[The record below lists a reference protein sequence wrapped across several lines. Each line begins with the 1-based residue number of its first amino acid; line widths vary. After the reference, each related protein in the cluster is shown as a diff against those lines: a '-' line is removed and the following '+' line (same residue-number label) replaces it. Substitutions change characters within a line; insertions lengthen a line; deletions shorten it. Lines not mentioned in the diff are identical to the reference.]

1 MSTAKGKIEQIIK
14 DSAEVNVLTRSEWV
28 GNLTQF
34 FDIVLT
40 IVQVLLGVAMLIAV
54 LGIINTLVLS
64 VLERTRELGMLRA
77 IGLRRGQTMRM
88 ITVESLVISLFG
100 ALLGLAAGAGLATV
114 PEASQSAMNS
124 QLWRLG
130 TLRKSQRPPPL
141 VGATGHLCRCRRI
154 APVGSNGPMGLNKT
168 GQTRRGVLRAAA
180 LAGAAG
186 VGLAA
191 AGGAS
196 AAATAGGATPE
207 AAGRRRGAVTTFVF
221 VAGFS
226 GTASGSPE
234 LTLLGHR
241 TLGVD
246 LPGHGPGSPQFRL
259 SYQAPQNL
267 AALATEPSPLAGI
280 GLNDYVNQVIDAV
293 RQVAR
298 HGPVILV
305 GGSMGGATIS
315 RVGNRIPD
323 LIDRIV
329 YESAFCCVDLP
340 TIVDYLATSEGGT
353 SLLLNP
359 DLAAGAIGD
368 PAVLGASRTNWRSA
382 NPVFLAAARAAYMAE
397 GSDAEFF
404 TLLNSSQPDESATV
418 PIEDSRV
425 QAHTWGRIK
434 RTYIRHTLD
443 RVIPIAL
450 QDRMIREADALTPHN
465 RFDVH
470 TVRTPHV
477 PTTNGFQKIVRILD
491 SLTAR

>member
-1 MSTAKGKIEQIIK
+1 MEI
-14 DSAEVNVLTRSEWV
+14 NMTR
-28 GNLTQF
+28 
-34 FDIVLT
+34 
-40 IVQVLLGVAMLIAV
+40 
-54 LGIINTLVLS
+54 
-64 VLERTRELGMLRA
+64 
-77 IGLRRGQTMRM
+77 
-88 ITVESLVISLFG
+88 
-100 ALLGLAAGAGLATV
+100 
-114 PEASQSAMNS
+114 QS
-124 QLWRLG
+124 
-130 TLRKSQRPPPL
+130 
-141 VGATGHLCRCRRI
+141 
-154 APVGSNGPMGLNKT
+154 
-168 GQTRRGVLRAAA
+168 RRGVLRAAA

-191 AGGAS
+191 AGRAS
-196 AAATAGGATPE
+196 AAATAAGSSPV
-207 AAGRRRGAVTTFVF
+207 AAGRRRGTVTTFVF

-234 LTLLGHR
+234 LTRLGHR

-246 LPGHGPGSPQFRL
+246 LPGHGPDSPQFRL

-280 GLNDYVNQVIDAV
+280 GLNDYVNQVVDAV
-293 RQVAR
+293 QQVAR
-298 HGPVILV
+298 YGPVILV

-329 YESAFCCVDLP
+329 YDSAFCCVDLP
-340 TIVDYLATSEGGT
+340 SLVDYLATPEGGT

-368 PAVLGASRTNWRSA
+368 PAVLGAARTNWRSA
-382 NPVFLAAARAAYMAE
+382 NPKFLAAARAAYMAE

-404 TLLNSSQPDESATV
+404 SMLNSLQPDESVTV
-418 PIEDSRV
+418 PIEDGRV

-443 RVIPIAL
+443 RTIPIAL

-470 TVRTPHV
+470 TVRTSHC
-477 PTTNGFQKIVRILD
+477 PTTNGWQEIVRILD
-491 SLTAR
+491 SLAAR